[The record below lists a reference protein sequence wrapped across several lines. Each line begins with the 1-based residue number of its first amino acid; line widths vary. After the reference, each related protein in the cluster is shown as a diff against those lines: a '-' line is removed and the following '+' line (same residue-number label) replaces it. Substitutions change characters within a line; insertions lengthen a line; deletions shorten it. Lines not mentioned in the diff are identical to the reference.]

1 MIWCFSDRRRTDMR
15 ANIVTEFFSSMK
27 DRGLSQA
34 DAIRLINKNCNRHYN
49 SSRVCELM
57 RGKRAVPNDVLRYM
71 VRQTLEDILSEF
83 DLRIVDAVDGTFHP
97 LSQRQVTGLMEKLTP
112 A

>member
-1 MIWCFSDRRRTDMR
+1 MR

-57 RGKRAVPNDVLRYM
+57 RGKRAVPNDVLRYL
-71 VRQTLEDILSEF
+71 VRQTLADILSEF
-83 DLRIVDAVDGTFHP
+83 DLRVVDAVGNLHS

-112 A
+112 GGK